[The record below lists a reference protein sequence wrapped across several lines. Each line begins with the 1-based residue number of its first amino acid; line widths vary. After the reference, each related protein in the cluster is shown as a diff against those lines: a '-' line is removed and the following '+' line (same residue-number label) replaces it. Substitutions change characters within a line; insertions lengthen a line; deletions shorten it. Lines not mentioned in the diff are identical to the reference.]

1 MRIPSEKQS
10 AQNPKLVN
18 PWEGPYRDINTSEN
32 SALITLIGS
41 NKEPVRV
48 PFDTLRKLPPG
59 VSNEPR
65 RKKKLVENE
74 DDPEN
79 IISKEVPQATELTL
93 IGADHLLNLRR
104 RCDCGLFGQMAHVAL
119 PGLKHPLA
127 RAKKVNDMFELA
139 NIASISEEECW
150 GDTAKERELRMKN
163 SQYLS
168 PYGIALA
175 MDAHRRRCPDYA
187 EAIKIAKGQRFE
199 HSAVFAWSVRYDL
212 GAYMT
217 TAVSMLDYVQVS
229 GMPPNPNHRVFIAL
243 PQSFAK
249 VNSEVDYDDAVITLY
264 VYEEWSTPAKKL
276 LETQLTP
283 SIIIVWPDK
292 MPESRAMR
300 QLLIALEKHQQ
311 IGGSLMFFP
320 SPFEDSNEEEWKAM
334 ADTCAKFVRY
344 ITYPS
349 RNFEA
354 LVRDHYSEVK
364 NSAPYTHPAGC
375 LGTDPRFKKSPFNGR
390 QIRLYLEKMRLT
402 INDVIKMKEFDF
414 ASVELKERRRKEKLL
429 KAKRRR
435 EEHMPNFYVIQ
446 DPERRHT
453 ETKLSGTV
461 ALTVQPVRENAVPK
475 AIAVSLTI
483 EMSNVRAV
491 VKMINVTQAVLI
503 MTHVHPAFAQMI
515 HVFAAIVMMTKPSES
530 ARKTHAIE
538 SGRLS
543 FPEEHCKRVL
553 CEQNMF
559 SLCKLFNASAAA
571 IGTCTSDGRCV
582 ICDSYVRPCSLVRIC
597 DECNYGS
604 YQGRC
609 VICGGPGVSEA
620 YYCKE
625 CTIMEK
631 DRDGCPKIVNL
642 GSAKTDLFYER
653 KKFGHKKN

>member
-1 MRIPSEKQS
+1 
-10 AQNPKLVN
+10 
-18 PWEGPYRDINTSEN
+18 
-32 SALITLIGS
+32 
-41 NKEPVRV
+41 
-48 PFDTLRKLPPG
+48 
-59 VSNEPR
+59 
-65 RKKKLVENE
+65 
-74 DDPEN
+74 
-79 IISKEVPQATELTL
+79 
-93 IGADHLLNLRR
+93 
-104 RCDCGLFGQMAHVAL
+104 MAHVAL

-446 DPERRHT
+446 DPERRRHEMNIT
-453 ETKLSGTV
+453 FRAPHGDRRNSSPTIRRPYGDQAKRDCRSHSPTRSRERRAESDSR
-461 ALTVQPVRENAVPK
+461 QPHHRDEQRSSRRQDDQRHSSRTDYDPCASSLRPDDPCFRSHRHDDK
-475 AIAVSLTI
+475 AIRVS
-483 EMSNVRAV
+483 
-491 VKMINVTQAVLI
+491 
-503 MTHVHPAFAQMI
+503 
-515 HVFAAIVMMTKPSES
+515 
-530 ARKTHAIE
+530 
-538 SGRLS
+538 
-543 FPEEHCKRVL
+543 
-553 CEQNMF
+553 
-559 SLCKLFNASAAA
+559 
-571 IGTCTSDGRCV
+571 
-582 ICDSYVRPCSLVRIC
+582 
-597 DECNYGS
+597 
-604 YQGRC
+604 
-609 VICGGPGVSEA
+609 
-620 YYCKE
+620 KE
-625 CTIMEK
+625 NP
-631 DRDGCPKIVNL
+631 R
-642 GSAKTDLFYER
+642 
-653 KKFGHKKN
+653 H